1 MVSVSRDREW
11 EVLDDELPLLG
22 AHYGSMRV
30 RMTAIG
36 IGGDHLLVVSPGK
49 PRDEAL
55 LDALERR
62 GTPRWLLA
70 PNHFHN
76 EGLGFWKRRY
86 PKIRVAAH
94 PRAHAR
100 LMKKVPELGSIED
113 LEALRAEL
121 PASIRLFGPPMAK
134 QGETWVAVK
143 TGHGTAW
150 IVCDGIV
157 NDRKYPWAM
166 WLLGFRPRLM
176 TNPLFK
182 RLFLESKADYKRW
195 MLGELEKDPPSLLV
209 PCHGRVERDPDLVEQ
224 LRRITNEA

>member
-1 MVSVSRDREW
+1 
-11 EVLDDELPLLG
+11 LDDELPLLG

-30 RMTAIG
+30 RMTAVG
-36 IGGDHLLVVSPGK
+36 IGNGNLLVVSPGK
-49 PRDEAL
+49 PRDEAI
-55 LDALERR
+55 LDELERRR

-76 EGLGFWKRRY
+76 EGLGYWKRRY
-86 PKIRVAAH
+86 PNIRVAAH
-94 PRAHAR
+94 ERAHAR
-100 LMKKVPELGSIED
+100 LLKRAPELGRIED
-113 LEALRAEL
+113 LDALRAEL
-121 PASIRLFGPPMAK
+121 PEGIRLFGPPTAK
-134 QGETWVAVK
+134 QGETWVAAK
-143 TGHGTAW
+143 TRQGTAW

-182 RLFLESKADYKRW
+182 RLFVQKADYKRW
-195 MLGELEKDPPSLLV
+195 VIEQLEQDPPSVLV
-209 PCHGRVERDPDLVEQ
+209 PCHGRVERGPDLAEQ